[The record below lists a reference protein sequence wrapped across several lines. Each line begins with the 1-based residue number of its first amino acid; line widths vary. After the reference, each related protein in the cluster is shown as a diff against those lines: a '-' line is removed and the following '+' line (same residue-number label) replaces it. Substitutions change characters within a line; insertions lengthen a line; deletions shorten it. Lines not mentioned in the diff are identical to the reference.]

1 MIKQVINDSTY
12 IISHLYFLRLRIKR
26 NKLFNFANFSYI
38 PMTLDNTLKISTD
51 TVNACF
57 SVFFDEGDD
66 GLMKITAAQE
76 SSLKSSFLL
85 H

>member
-1 MIKQVINDSTY
+1 
-12 IISHLYFLRLRIKR
+12 
-26 NKLFNFANFSYI
+26 
-38 PMTLDNTLKISTD
+38 MTLDNTLKISTD